1 MNQMPEVEQPN
12 CVAGQNLA
20 VDPPP
25 RRRRPDLATLSA
37 VRREMGRVYR
47 DMRAKKIESQDG
59 TRFVYVL
66 TAIGKLIEGS
76 EMQKRVEAL
85 EQRLLARNNH

>member
-1 MNQMPEVEQPN
+1 MEQIPELDGSNSLTHQP
-12 CVAGQNLA
+12 VRAG
-20 VDPPP
+20 PPP

-47 DMRAKKIESQDG
+47 DMRAKRIESQHG
-59 TRFVYVL
+59 TRLTYVL

-76 EMQKRVEAL
+76 EIQKRVEAL
-85 EQRLLARNNH
+85 EQRLLSRIN

>member
-1 MNQMPEVEQPN
+1 MNQMPEVESVN
-12 CVAGQNLA
+12 RVAGQTLA
-20 VDPPP
+20 ANAPP

-47 DMRAKKIESQDG
+47 DMRAKKIESQHG
-59 TRFVYVL
+59 TRLTYVL
-66 TAIGKLIEGS
+66 TAIGKLTEGS

-85 EQRLLARNNH
+85 EQRLLARINH